1 MANPLTAPRWSPYA
15 VGAGIGVLSWI
26 TFAWMGKALGT
37 STTFVNAAG
46 AVEGVVSEQHVR
58 SNEYLAKYIVGK
70 PVVDWQF
77 ALVVALFLGAF
88 VANRLGRREAGGK
101 FIEKVPALWAWRFGP
116 SPAIRYIAAFVGG
129 AILLYGARM
138 AGGCTSGHAISGGL
152 QLAVSS
158 WIFTIAMFITG
169 IVTAFALFGVKG
181 RSHV

>member
-46 AVEGVVSEQHVR
+46 ALEGLASEQHVR
-58 SNEYLAKYIVGK
+58 DNAYLAKQVVGK
-70 PVVDWQF
+70 PVIEWQF
-77 ALVVALFLGAF
+77 ALVVALFLGAGL
-88 VANRLGRREAGGK
+88 AALLGRRAAGGK
-101 FIEKVPALWAWRFGP
+101 FVETVPDLWAWRFGK
-116 SPAIRYIAAFVGG
+116 SKALRYTAAFLGG
-129 AILLYGARM
+129 AVLLFGARM